1 MGWFMICALK
11 IYRGVYN
18 PLGIQYEGRTKTEI
32 TKAIAREIYTRDG
45 FRGFYRGYFA
55 SLTTYV
61 PNSALWWG
69 FYQLYQ
75 GWHKNLE

>member
-1 MGWFMICALK
+1 MFWNF
-11 IYRGVYN
+11 RSVYN
-18 PLGIQYEGRTKTEI
+18 PLGIQYEGRTKVEI
-32 TKAIAREIYTRDG
+32 TKSIAREIYSRDG

-69 FYQLYQ
+69 FYQVYQ
-75 GWHKNLE
+75 GK